1 MNHFNDEQLIDHY
14 YGESE
19 RPAAISSHLRE
30 CGDCARAY
38 AALVHDL
45 SEIAPI
51 TPPARSADYGTQVW
65 QSIRNSA
72 AVYEPQKKQSRW
84 LNFNLLKPLSFAAAA
99 LVLISA
105 AFFAGRQWEHRKGQ
119 PPANVATAANN
130 NPPAKERVVIL
141 VLGDHLDR
149 SERLLVQLRHGDTSA
164 PMQAEARDLLSA
176 NRLYRESAAQAGDP
190 ALNAALDHLE
200 RVLVE
205 IANQPDGLTP
215 ARLNELQQQMNTDGL
230 LFEVR
235 VLRTRV
241 NDLNQSDHQN
251 ANQPGKQ
258 DKSAGSTGV
267 SI

>member
-1 MNHFNDEQLIDHY
+1 MNHLNEEQLIDYY

-19 RPAAISSHLRE
+19 HPAVIANHLRE
-30 CGDCARAY
+30 CTECTRSYD
-38 AALVHDL
+38 ALKRDL
-45 SEIAPI
+45 DEIQPI
-51 TPPARSADYGTQVW
+51 PVPPRSADYGTQVW
-65 QSIRNSA
+65 HSIRNSV

-84 LNFNLLKPLSFAAAA
+84 LNFNLLKPLSFAAVG
-99 LVLISA
+99 LILISA

-119 PPANVATAANN
+119 PPVNVTTAAYN
-130 NPPAKERVVIL
+130 NPPAKERVVLL

-149 SERLLVQLRHGDTSA
+149 SERLLISLKHADSTA
-164 PMQAEARDLLSA
+164 PVQAEARDLLAA
-176 NRLYRESAAQAGDP
+176 NRLYRQSASEANDP
-190 ALNAALDHLE
+190 ALTAALDHLE

-241 NDLNQSDHQN
+241 NDLNPNDHQN
-251 ANQPGKQ
+251 ANQPGTQ